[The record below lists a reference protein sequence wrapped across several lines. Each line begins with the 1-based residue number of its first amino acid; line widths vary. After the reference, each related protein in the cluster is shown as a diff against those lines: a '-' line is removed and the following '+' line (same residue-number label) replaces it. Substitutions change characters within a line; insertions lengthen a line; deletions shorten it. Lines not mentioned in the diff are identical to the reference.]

1 VTVDRVA
8 LGRMGLGGLLPVPE
22 LRPDPHRPARRQQS
36 VVAVRTV
43 EPRDPARAE
52 ALARSVFVRDGRGAG
67 GRTGARLRTQRDD
80 GAMKTIWLSFTDP
93 TKEVDRFL
101 GVALVDV
108 TIEEASDALIEI
120 EVKFPQH
127 LPGAEWIFA
136 ANRKAHGLGC
146 NPGGEVASWEVPA
159 GLAAPR
165 GRLMMKAALEARG
178 LA

>member
-1 VTVDRVA
+1 MNPHTITVRNGSLQFIYADE
-8 LGRMGLGGLLPVPE
+8 LVP
-22 LRPDPHRPARRQQS
+22 L
-36 VVAVRTV
+36 
-43 EPRDPARAE
+43 
-52 ALARSVFVRDGRGAG
+52 
-67 GRTGARLRTQRDD
+67 
-80 GAMKTIWLSFTDP
+80 

-101 GVALVDV
+101 GVAVVAV

-136 ANRKAHGLGC
+136 ANRKAHGLGR

-159 GLAAPR
+159 GLVASR
-165 GRLMMKAALEARG
+165 GRLMMKAELEARG